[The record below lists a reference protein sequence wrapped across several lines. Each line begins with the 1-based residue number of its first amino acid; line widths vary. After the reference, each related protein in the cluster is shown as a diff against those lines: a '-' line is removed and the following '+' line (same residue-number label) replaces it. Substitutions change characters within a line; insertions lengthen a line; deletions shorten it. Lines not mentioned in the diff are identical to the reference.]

1 MSANE
6 KVQLTRYY
14 EQMKQSI
21 LENGNYVDALMDEAE
36 AVYTVDLTHD
46 RLEKIFFPSGSNRF
60 RISQQAPCSYNEY
73 CASRIVLVTEDTME
87 NYRIVDSSEKL
98 LERFQ
103 NGAKQVTVEYQENGA
118 NGKPEWLQKTV
129 LMSQDTL
136 YDEKV
141 GREMTVVHGIIL
153 FKNTSVFHEKEQ
165 KEKERLKVAYEEA
178 DLASKAKTEF
188 LNRMSHDIKTPI
200 NGVMGML
207 EIIRRNMDDRE
218 RVEECLG
225 KIQLSTRHLLELVN
239 DVLDM
244 GRIETTQ
251 EKGRMEAFDLEHLMT
266 ETSSLVE
273 AQLAET
279 RIRHY
284 RHREGIRHTDLTGNP
299 LHLRQIM
306 INLLSNAIK
315 YNKSGGRIDTY
326 AKELSCDGKQAF
338 YEFRITD
345 TGIGMQKEFVKN
357 KLFQP
362 FTQEQADARTQYKG
376 SGLGMSIVKGLI
388 ESMNGSIQV
397 ESVPGEGTTFTFQL
411 PFLLD
416 DTACSNRKREQP
428 AETDAAGMKILVVED
443 NEINMEIAEF
453 YLTEAGAKTEKAW
466 NGAEAVQKFAESE
479 AGSFDAILMDVMM
492 PVMDGL
498 EATRRIRALEH
509 PDAGTVTILAMTAQ
523 SSADSI
529 HQCEQAGMN
538 GYIAKPVEAAELIKI
553 LSEKCPKGCK
563 N

>member
-1 MSANE
+1 M
-6 KVQLTRYY
+6 
-14 EQMKQSI
+14 
-21 LENGNYVDALMDEAE
+21 
-36 AVYTVDLTHD
+36 
-46 RLEKIFFPSGSNRF
+46 
-60 RISQQAPCSYNEY
+60 
-73 CASRIVLVTEDTME
+73 
-87 NYRIVDSSEKL
+87 
-98 LERFQ
+98 
-103 NGAKQVTVEYQENGA
+103 
-118 NGKPEWLQKTV
+118 
-129 LMSQDTL
+129 
-136 YDEKV
+136 
-141 GREMTVVHGIIL
+141 
-153 FKNTSVFHEKEQ
+153 
-165 KEKERLKVAYEEA
+165 
-178 DLASKAKTEF
+178 
-188 LNRMSHDIKTPI
+188 
-200 NGVMGML
+200 
-207 EIIRRNMDDRE
+207 
-218 RVEECLG
+218 
-225 KIQLSTRHLLELVN
+225 
-239 DVLDM
+239 
-244 GRIETTQ
+244 
-251 EKGRMEAFDLEHLMT
+251 MEAFDLEHLMT

-273 AQLAET
+273 AQLEENG
-279 RIRHY
+279 IRHY
-284 RHREGIRHTDLTGNP
+284 RHREGIRHTALIGNP

-306 INLLSNAIK
+306 VNLLSNAIK
-315 YNKSGGRIDTY
+315 YNKPGGRIDTY

-338 YEFRITD
+338 YEFGITD

-397 ESVPGEGTTFTFQL
+397 ESVPGEGTTFTFQF

-479 AGSFDAILMDVMM
+479 TGSFDVVLMDVMM

-563 N
+563 R